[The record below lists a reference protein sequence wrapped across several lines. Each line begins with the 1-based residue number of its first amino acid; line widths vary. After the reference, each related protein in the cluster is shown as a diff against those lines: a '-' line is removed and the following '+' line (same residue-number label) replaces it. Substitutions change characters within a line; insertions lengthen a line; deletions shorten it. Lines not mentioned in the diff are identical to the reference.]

1 MNSSFSCDFTSINQ
15 FLADTEAGG
24 VNITLAVER
33 CSAVCSQAWGNGN
46 PDLSGIGVNISYIIQ
61 VVLAILFGPVYALVY
76 RYREPLCIKDEFE
89 KRLIA
94 LQKGFLDASA
104 QFTIP
109 VAVASVVRLKQS
121 APLYEITFLES
132 LTSMQFMALLATSVA
147 TGIGPHQET
156 RMKGT
161 VIALYSVL
169 DFCLYISIVAYLRTS
184 KSRWES
190 LGELSKACT
199 AYGSNLLP
207 GFVYFQSHNPVPK
220 ITAKEYFSWTSKRGW
235 KFGLIVWGL
244 VFAGMIGLVIIY
256 FAVIALVKLFEKKK
270 RRQGTLGF
278 VSLGLSVGMLY
289 YAIKMESQR
298 NHIKAILGKEFLDDQ
313 WGFGQVVALCLWI
326 PLLLQTIYTILK
338 SLGLT
343 KTEPVS
349 DPEGRKVRPQY
360 SKADYCLQNTTES
373 ASLPAEPRHDIDP
386 DEIKVQPSAS
396 TKEVDPS
403 TSFVS
408 ASPQIPPEL
417 SNETEK
423 TVKHTGPEF

>member
-1 MNSSFSCDFTSINQ
+1 MK
-15 FLADTEAGG
+15 
-24 VNITLAVER
+24 
-33 CSAVCSQAWGNGN
+33 
-46 PDLSGIGVNISYIIQ
+46 VNISYIIQ
-61 VVLAILFGPVYALVY
+61 VVLAILFGPIYALVY
-76 RYREPLCIKDEFE
+76 KYRELLCIEDEFE

-190 LGELSKACT
+190 LGELSKACA

-220 ITAKEYFSWTSKRGW
+220 ITAKEYFSWTSKR
-235 KFGLIVWGL
+235 
-244 VFAGMIGLVIIY
+244 
-256 FAVIALVKLFEKKK
+256 ALVKLFEKKK

-338 SLGLT
+338 SLGLA

-349 DPEGRKVRPQY
+349 DPEGRRVRPQC
-360 SKADYCLQNTTES
+360 SKADYCLQNATGS

-417 SNETEK
+417 SNETEE
-423 TVKHTGPEF
+423 TVKQTGPGFQVLASGYKGKINAKVNEPTGTATHHGNPSKKPRTF